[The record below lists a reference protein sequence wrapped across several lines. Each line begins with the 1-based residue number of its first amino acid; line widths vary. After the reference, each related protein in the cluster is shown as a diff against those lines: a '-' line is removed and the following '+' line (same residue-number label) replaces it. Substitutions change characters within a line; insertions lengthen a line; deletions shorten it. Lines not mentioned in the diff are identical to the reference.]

1 MHDRVITSLFW
12 DFEKNR
18 ASGFY
23 RRFNQKPD
31 RYPNIN
37 DYLNSRYKDSDSRIE
52 SLLRIVYNIENRPV
66 CPLCGKPVKFIGKPN
81 NKGIYTTHCS
91 ETCRRK
97 DINTAKVKQTKL
109 EKYGDANYNNIEKS
123 RKTKLEKYGDE
134 CYNNVEK
141 TKQTKLERYGDSGY
155 NNVDMIMSTKS
166 ERYED
171 PTFNNRDKYKETC
184 IEKYGQDHYMNHEKM
199 VSTKID
205 KFGNAWGDPD
215 KIKQTKKDRY
225 GSENYVNIDKVKETK
240 LERYGDENYNN
251 IEKAKETCL
260 ERYGETSWS
269 KSIIGKNTLS
279 ETLSSI
285 EVKQKVYNTKK
296 EHNSFNK
303 SVKEE
308 KSYNLLIKKYPDT
321 IRQYSSDVY
330 PFACDF
336 YIPSLNLY
344 IECNY
349 SWTHGD
355 YPYDGS
361 DKAKQHVDEWYQKS
375 IEKDSQYYLNAIET
389 WTIRD
394 VNKRETAMKN
404 NLNWIEFFNIKELEA
419 WLEKN

>member
-1 MHDRVITSLFW
+1 MHDKVITYLFW

-37 DYLNSRYKDSDSRIE
+37 NYLNSRYKDSDSRIE
-52 SLLRIVYNIENRPV
+52 SLLRIVYNIEKRPV

-91 ETCRRK
+91 EICRRK
-97 DINTAKVKQTKL
+97 DINTAKVKQTKF

-205 KFGNAWGDPD
+205 KFDNAWGNPD
-215 KIKQTKKDRY
+215 KIKQTKKERY
-225 GSENYVNIDKVKETK
+225 GSENYVNVDKIKETK
-240 LERYGDENYNN
+240 LTRYGDENYNN
-251 IEKAKETCL
+251 VQKSKETCIR
-260 ERYGETSWS
+260 EYGVSSPMHIQDTIDKIIET
-269 KSIIGKNTLS
+269 KRKNKTFSTS
-279 ETLSSI
+279 EPEDRSYILLQ
-285 EVKQKVYNTKK
+285 QKYND
-296 EHNSFNK
+296 
-303 SVKEE
+303 V
-308 KSYNLLIKKYPDT
+308 
-321 IRQYSSDVY
+321 IRQYKSDLY

-336 YIPSLNLY
+336 YIPSLDLY

-349 SWTHGD
+349 SWTHGHK
-355 YPYDGS
+355 PYDEN
-361 DKAKQHVDEWYQKS
+361 DEECINRLNILNSKS
-375 IEKDSQYYLNAIET
+375 GDFYKNAIET

-394 VNKRETAMKN
+394 VNKRETAKKN

-419 WLEKN
+419 WLERN